1 MINKPILKKY
11 TINSMQNIDLQLT
24 IPNQLNLDRLLQT
37 TENCIL
43 ITEQN

>member
-1 MINKPILKKY
+1 MINKPIFLKY